1 MDRQPRPH
9 RDWEAIFHGSRREV
23 STVII
28 GCAADFLRRKRISNN
43 ERVRLVRRLK
53 EYVNLSY
60 DSEATIAA
68 KMGADE
74 GALNG
79 WLAGKVK
86 PTFQSL
92 LKVQYFLECHVETR
106 GGIAP
111 IGYAPIRGNN
121 PNGRRGKGRGERE
134 R

>member
-1 MDRQPRPH
+1 
-9 RDWEAIFHGSRREV
+9 V
-23 STVII
+23 
-28 GCAADFLRRKRISNN
+28 
-43 ERVRLVRRLK
+43 
-53 EYVNLSY
+53 
-60 DSEATIAA
+60 TIAA
-68 KMGADE
+68 QIGAGE

-92 LKVQYFLECHVETR
+92 LKVRDFLSVKVETP

-121 PNGRRGKGRGERE
+121 PNGRRGKGGGK
-134 R
+134 

>member
-1 MDRQPRPH
+1 M
-9 RDWEAIFHGSRREV
+9 

-28 GCAADFLRRKRISNN
+28 GCEADFRGPKRISKG
-43 ERVRLVRRLK
+43 ECVRLIRRLK

-60 DSEATIAA
+60 GSEATIAA
-68 KMGADE
+68 QIGADE

-92 LKVQYFLECHVETR
+92 LKVRDFLERHVETG

-111 IGYAPIRGNN
+111 VGYMPIRGNN
-121 PNGRRGKGRGERE
+121 PNGRRGKGK
-134 R
+134 

>member
-1 MDRQPRPH
+1 
-9 RDWEAIFHGSRREV
+9 
-23 STVII
+23 VII
-28 GCAADFLRRKRISNN
+28 GCDADFLRRKRISNN

-68 KMGADE
+68 KIGPDA

-92 LKVQYFLECHVETR
+92 LKVQYFLERQVETR
-106 GGIAP
+106 GGIVP